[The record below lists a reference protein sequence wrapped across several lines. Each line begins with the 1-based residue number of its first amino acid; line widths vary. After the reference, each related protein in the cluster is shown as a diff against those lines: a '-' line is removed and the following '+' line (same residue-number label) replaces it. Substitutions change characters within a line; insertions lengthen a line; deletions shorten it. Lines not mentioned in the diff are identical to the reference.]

1 MGRYGMCDPL
11 FYTGPR
17 APGNPCGAEGEEPAA
32 LSDCDTMPVHL
43 GLAAMRHYIA
53 QRVGSM
59 ALSLWGLSLLVFLM
73 VQVMPGNPARAMLGE
88 RATEAAVAQLEE
100 QLGLNEPLPAQY
112 LTYLS
117 NLARLRLGRSIKT
130 NRPITAEVASYFP
143 ATLELTL
150 AAMLFAVV
158 FGLLFGVVA
167 ATYRGRWPDMVG
179 MVMSLVGVSLPI
191 YCLGLILLLIFSTAF
206 DILPTGGR
214 YSDQFM
220 TPAVTGF
227 LLLDTL
233 LAGNLAAFRDA
244 AAHLVLPAVTLGTV
258 PLATISRMTR
268 SSLLEV
274 LDQDYIRTAYA
285 KGLGTPVVVLKHALK
300 NALIPVITIIGLD
313 FGYLLGGA
321 VLTESIFSWP
331 GLGRWLWLSV
341 GARDLPAIQAGVLF
355 VAALFMAVTLVVDL
369 LYAVVDP
376 RIRAGSA

>member
-1 MGRYGMCDPL
+1 
-11 FYTGPR
+11 
-17 APGNPCGAEGEEPAA
+17 
-32 LSDCDTMPVHL
+32 
-43 GLAAMRHYIA
+43 MRHYIV

-100 QLGLNEPLPAQY
+100 QLGLNEPLPTQY
-112 LTYLS
+112 VTF
-117 NLARLRLGRSIKT
+117 LANVARMRLGRSIKT
-130 NRPITAEVASYFP
+130 NRPITAEVAAHFP

-167 ATYRGRWPDMVG
+167 ATYRGRLPDMAG
-179 MVMSLVGVSLPI
+179 MVLSLIGVSLPI
-191 YCLGLILLLIFSTAF
+191 YCLGLILLLVFSTAF

-220 TPAVTGF
+220 TPSVTGF
-227 LLLDTL
+227 MLIDTL

-268 SSLLEV
+268 SSLLEA

-285 KGLGTPVVVLKHALK
+285 KGLATPVVVLKHALK

-355 VAALFMAVTLVVDL
+355 VAALFMLVTLVVDL
-369 LYAVVDP
+369 LYAVIDP
-376 RIRAGSA
+376 RIRAGAA